1 MDIIDQVVMYLK
13 LAGCYKRPVDPR
25 EMQNTAKQ
33 YDCSLY
39 LITIEGCR
47 LFSLI
52 TSLRRQ
58 SELKTA
64 SARRIYIGTN

>member
-47 LFSLI
+47 LFY
-52 TSLRRQ
+52 
-58 SELKTA
+58 ELEA
-64 SARRIYIGTN
+64 SVGAQNCQRPSHIHWNELS